1 FVLRRTLLPYLRV
14 CHSFIPLS
22 LIYCFIL
29 LYICF
34 QISKDSQQKSS
45 ESSESPLFTD
55 VRRNALDRIYISRTH
70 FSTPNR
76 LTRYFWPA
84 CRLQLFP

>member
-1 FVLRRTLLPYLRV
+1 
-14 CHSFIPLS
+14 
-22 LIYCFIL
+22 
-29 LYICF
+29 
-34 QISKDSQQKSS
+34 DSQRKSS
-45 ESSESPLFTD
+45 KSPLFTD

-76 LTRYFWPA
+76 LTRYFWRV